1 MNESF
6 QNKTDIELVKSFNT
20 LVGTQRSEKVSAT
33 YLKELKYE
41 FDRRN
46 WDYNV
51 ITNPSGAFN
60 LSEGNYISLIG
71 NRLFL
76 EHHYIQGTVKGLVVI
91 GEIIQRTRLWVT
103 LRILAPYIGWENCI
117 GLPNQALGA
126 DRHFWTIKGN
136 NYAEEYGLRLL
147 IESYEK
153 VKVIDENIDVFAEI
167 YDELQKELKA
177 IDKTVESATKEE
189 IIRELY
195 RSYYNN
201 LKINYGLHLS
211 IYDYEQFEKII
222 LSYKLDK
229 RKIYLNK

>member
-1 MNESF
+1 MNENF
-6 QNKTDIELVKSFNT
+6 QNKTDIELVESFNS
-20 LVGTQRSEKVSAT
+20 LVGNQRRKKVSST

-51 ITNPSGAFN
+51 ISNSSGEFN
-60 LSEGNYISLIG
+60 LLEGNHISLIG

-76 EHHYIQGTVKGLVVI
+76 EHHYIQGTVKGVVVI
-91 GEIIQRTRLWVT
+91 GEIIQRTRLWIT
-103 LRILAPYIGWENCI
+103 LRILAPYIGWENTI
-117 GLPNQALGA
+117 GKANQALGT

-136 NYAEEYGLRLL
+136 DYVEKYGLRLL

-153 VKVIDENIDVFAEI
+153 VKVIDESIDVFAEI

-177 IDKTVESATKEE
+177 IDKPVESATKEE
-189 IIRELY
+189 MKRELY

-201 LKINYGLHLS
+201 LKITYGLHLG